1 MNSYIEI
8 IRPGNVVMAV
18 IAVVLVAI
26 VADSYTIPVLLGM
39 LSVFFAISGGNVIN
53 DVFDYKIDSI
63 NRPDRP
69 IPSGRISL
77 ENARKYAYS
86 LFILSVLVSFI
97 TSYLVQSIY
106 PTVVVLFAVI
116 ILYFYASNLKSTVL
130 LGNFIVGFLTGLC
143 FIFAGVIIGFDL
155 GDMGLIGISSFLG
168 FFALLMTFAREITK
182 DIEDIEGDTAEGVKT
197 FPIVYG
203 AKTASYLAAFFA
215 IVDCILCPL
224 LYFTHI
230 FNILYLIV
238 IAVAVI
244 IFLYGAILILQKQDP
259 KTCHKVSKLLK
270 IGMLIAF
277 VSFVL
282 GSI

>member
-77 ENARKYAYS
+77 ENARKYAYL
-86 LFILSVLVSFI
+86 LFILSLLVSFI

-106 PTVVVLFAVI
+106 PTIVVLFAVI

-143 FIFAGVIIGFDL
+143 FIFAGVIIGFD
-155 GDMGLIGISSFLG
+155 
-168 FFALLMTFAREITK
+168 
-182 DIEDIEGDTAEGVKT
+182 
-197 FPIVYG
+197 
-203 AKTASYLAAFFA
+203 
-215 IVDCILCPL
+215 
-224 LYFTHI
+224 
-230 FNILYLIV
+230 
-238 IAVAVI
+238 
-244 IFLYGAILILQKQDP
+244 
-259 KTCHKVSKLLK
+259 
-270 IGMLIAF
+270 
-277 VSFVL
+277 
-282 GSI
+282 